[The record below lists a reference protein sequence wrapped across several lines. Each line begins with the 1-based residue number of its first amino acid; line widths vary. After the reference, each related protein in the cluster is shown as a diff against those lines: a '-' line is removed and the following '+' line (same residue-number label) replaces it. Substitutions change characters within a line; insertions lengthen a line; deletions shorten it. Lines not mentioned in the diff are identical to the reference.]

1 MKKTRI
7 ALLGLSVAVAG
18 MFSFNNLQQAAIKG
32 KVTPAESATKA
43 WAISAK
49 DTLKTEIVDGSFQ
62 FTDAEEGVYRIIV
75 EAKPP
80 YKHTAKDSVVVTGK
94 QPTDVGEIT
103 LRQ

>member
-7 ALLGLSVAVAG
+7 ALLSLSIAAAG

-32 KVTPAESATKA
+32 RVTPAESATKA

-49 DTLKTEIVDGSFQ
+49 DTLKTEVVDGSFQ
-62 FTDAEEGVYRIIV
+62 FKNAEEGVYRIV

-80 YKHTAKDSVVVTGK
+80 YKHTAKDSVVVTGT